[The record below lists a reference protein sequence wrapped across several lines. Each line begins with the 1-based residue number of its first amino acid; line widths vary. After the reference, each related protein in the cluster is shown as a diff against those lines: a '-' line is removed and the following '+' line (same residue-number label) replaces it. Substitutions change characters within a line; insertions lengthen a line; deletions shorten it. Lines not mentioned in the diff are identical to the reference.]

1 MNKRIANEFNVLQK
15 KRNMC
20 SQYSVKSYVS
30 VSFVPGL
37 EKMSLVV
44 ISMEGVKAFEKSA
57 MDPDVQL
64 LHNQINILVF
74 ERYW

>member
-1 MNKRIANEFNVLQK
+1 
-15 KRNMC
+15 MC
-20 SQYSVKSYVS
+20 THYSVKSYVS

-57 MDPDVQL
+57 MDLQL

-74 ERYW
+74 GGYW

>member
-1 MNKRIANEFNVLQK
+1 
-15 KRNMC
+15 MC
-20 SQYSVKSYVS
+20 SHYSVKSYVS

-57 MDPDVQL
+57 MDLQL
-64 LHNQINILVF
+64 LHNQIKHIGVWWQLVK
-74 ERYW
+74 ELLW